1 MTPKRIYIYKRV
13 LCSDGSMAQN
23 LAKKM
28 KKMGMQVIEFPKT
41 TVRIYQLDIVKLYV
55 LSNGETFNR
64 YVNRLIESD
73 ILANGDE
80 EIVTKY
86 FKKGT

>member
-1 MTPKRIYIYKRV
+1 
-13 LCSDGSMAQN
+13 MAQN

-28 KKMGMQVIEFPKT
+28 KKMGMHVIEFPKT

-73 ILANGDE
+73 ILANGE
-80 EIVTKY
+80 EAIVTKY
-86 FKKGT
+86 FKKGS